1 MESPK
6 LNNIR
11 KELNHL
17 PKEVLAEYCLK
28 IAKYKTENKEF
39 LNYLLF
45 YSDNNELYIA
55 EIKKLLD
62 EGFAGLPYSDY
73 TATKVLRKLTRLMNK
88 HIKFIG
94 NKAQELELALYFCH
108 LFIEESS
115 PKTHHK
121 PLIALLFRQ
130 LKRIEK
136 LIPKLDEDLQF
147 DFQHEFDTLISEFKK
162 KRTSFSLNDLK

>member
-11 KELNHL
+11 KEINHL
-17 PKEVLAEYCLK
+17 PKEVLVDYCLK

-45 YSDNNELYIA
+45 YSDNAELYIT
-55 EIKKLLD
+55 EIKKIID
-62 EGFAGLPYSDY
+62 EGFNELPYSDY
-73 TATKVLRKLTRLMNK
+73 TATKVLRKLTRIMNK
-88 HIKFIG
+88 HIKFIAD
-94 NKAQELELALYFCH
+94 KSYELELALYFCTQ
-108 LFIEESS
+108 FIDKSS

-147 DFQHEFDTLISEFKK
+147 DFQSEFDLVIEELKK
-162 KRTSFSLNDLK
+162 ERKYFTLNDLK

>member
-11 KELNHL
+11 KEINQLS
-17 PKEVLAEYCLK
+17 KEVLADYCLR

-45 YSDNNELYIA
+45 YSDNTDSYVS

-62 EGFAGLPYSDY
+62 EGFTNLPYSDY
-73 TATKVLRKLTRLMNK
+73 SATKVLRKLTRLMNK

-94 NKAQELELALYFCH
+94 SKVHETELAIYFCS
-108 LFIEESS
+108 LFIEKSS
-115 PKTHHK
+115 LNSHHK

-136 LIPKLDEDLQF
+136 LILKLDEDLQF
-147 DFQHEFDTLISEFKK
+147 DFQNEFDEVIKELKK
-162 KRTSFSLNDLK
+162 NRTSFNLNDLK